1 MELKH
6 YKRVLILS
14 HFQGSLC
21 GAVDLFDCCLRRTIY
36 KNKFEMTY
44 VGLSQVIVKNLQ
56 TGTRVVVK
64 SHYSYE
70 IQKVKGFY
78 YYYPFYFAFTVR
90 FICYFQELVRIRT
103 NYGLVRKG
111 KDRK

>member
-1 MELKH
+1 
-6 YKRVLILS
+6 
-14 HFQGSLC
+14 
-21 GAVDLFDCCLRRTIY
+21 
-36 KNKFEMTY
+36 MTY

-78 YYYPFYFAFTVR
+78 ELTLL
-90 FICYFQELVRIRT
+90 FISLSLSVLFVISRNLLGLGRIMDQSEKT
-103 NYGLVRKG
+103 KT
-111 KDRK
+111 